1 LDIRF
6 LSSSDERPQQRHEG
20 QGVSKA
26 LRLFVRGSAHGGIV
40 ERGGSRAVYVSG
52 PLAVTLC
59 MNVAGRGVTVDTDRD
74 DPPVAG
80 QVLKELWPEVGDGV
94 TG

>member
-1 LDIRF
+1 MSDRSKGTGAEVFPKYSGF
-6 LSSSDERPQQRHEG
+6 LYVAVRMEASSSGR
-20 QGVSKA
+20 
-26 LRLFVRGSAHGGIV
+26 
-40 ERGGSRAVYVSG
+40 GSRAVYVSG

-80 QVLKELWPEVGDGV
+80 QVLKGPLAETNGGSVAA
-94 TG
+94 